1 MGVQNFLAK
10 MTGIAMTLLSIYL
23 FLQGSMDLIVCIT
36 MMICSFMVYASLESA
51 GNYSALLRTVDF
63 SVDKAQEILDL
74 PPMDID
80 GRDIVPEKFDIDVE
94 NITFSYDKCKIID
107 NVTVHIPERTTTAI
121 VGPRCCEEVHWVVS

>member
-1 MGVQNFLAK
+1 
-10 MTGIAMTLLSIYL
+10 
-23 FLQGSMDLIVCIT
+23 
-36 MMICSFMVYASLESA
+36 MICSFMVYASLESA
-51 GNYSALLRTVDF
+51 GNCWRYCALVDF

-121 VGPRCCEEVHWVVS
+121 VGPRRQRKNDTLPFDFPLLGWIPAQCDLAGIM